1 MDWIFKM
8 WKDDVVDVLDL
19 NMALEENETPKPVDS
34 SLAKDMTQCEE
45 ERLRKKRADMVSD
58 GSVMKD

>member
-34 SLAKDMTQCEE
+34 SLAKDMTQYEE
-45 ERLRKKRADMVSD
+45 
-58 GSVMKD
+58 